1 MFLPGFSD
9 DAMISSVCHK
19 NIFTGS
25 GLPLFPAL
33 FYALSRTMC
42 EEPHWTREVRMNDEE
57 EQDDK
62 TKELPLG
69 KETEANLFK
78 SRSIFIYGPITQE
91 LAQKV
96 CTQLVALA
104 AANDEDIRIYV
115 NSPGGHVESGDSIH
129 DMIKFIKPKV
139 WMIGTG
145 WVASAGA
152 LIYAAAPKERRI
164 CLPNTRFLLHQP
176 SGGTRG
182 MASDIEIQAREI
194 IKMNERLIKIFSKAT
209 GQSEEKIAKDIDRDY
224 WLSAEDAV
232 AYGLVARVVTSQSEI

>member
-1 MFLPGFSD
+1 M
-9 DAMISSVCHK
+9 
-19 NIFTGS
+19 
-25 GLPLFPAL
+25 
-33 FYALSRTMC
+33 Y
-42 EEPHWTREVRMNDEE
+42 EEE
-57 EQDDK
+57 EQDEK

-104 AANDEDIRIYV
+104 AANDDDIRIYV

-152 LIYAAAPKERRI
+152 LIFVAAPKEQRI

-194 IKMNERLIKIFSKAT
+194 IKMNERLNKIMAEAT
-209 GQSEEKIAKDIDRDY
+209 GQSYEKIAADTDRDY
-224 WLSAEDAV
+224 WLSAEEAK
-232 AYGLVARVVTSQSEI
+232 AYGLVSRIITSQSEI

>member
-1 MFLPGFSD
+1 
-9 DAMISSVCHK
+9 
-19 NIFTGS
+19 
-25 GLPLFPAL
+25 
-33 FYALSRTMC
+33 
-42 EEPHWTREVRMNDEE
+42 MNDED
-57 EQDDK
+57 DDK
-62 TKELPLG
+62 KTELPLG

-78 SRSIFIYGPITQE
+78 SRSIFIYGGITQE

-96 CTQLVALA
+96 CSQLVALA
-104 AANDEDIRIYV
+104 AASDDDIRIYV

-139 WMIGTG
+139 WVIGTG

-152 LIYAAAPKERRI
+152 LIYVAAPKEQRL

-194 IKMNERLIKIFSKAT
+194 IKMNERLNKIFAEAT
-209 GQSEEKIAKDIDRDY
+209 GQKIEKIAKDTDRDY
-224 WLSAEDAV
+224 WLSAEEAME
-232 AYGLVARVVTSQSEI
+232 YGLVSRIISSQADI

>member
-1 MFLPGFSD
+1 
-9 DAMISSVCHK
+9 
-19 NIFTGS
+19 
-25 GLPLFPAL
+25 
-33 FYALSRTMC
+33 
-42 EEPHWTREVRMNDEE
+42 MNDEND
-57 EQDDK
+57 DDK

-78 SRSIFIYGPITQE
+78 SRSIFIYGGITQE

-104 AANDEDIRIYV
+104 AASDEDIRIYV

-139 WMIGTG
+139 WIIGTG

-152 LIYAAAPKERRI
+152 LIYVSVPKERRI
-164 CLPNTRFLLHQP
+164 ALPNTRFLLHQP

-194 IKMNERLIKIFSKAT
+194 IKMNKRLITIFAKAT
-209 GQSEEKIAKDIDRDY
+209 GQTEEKIAKDIDRDY
-224 WLSAEDAV
+224 WLGAEEAV
-232 AYGLVARVVTSQSEI
+232 AYGLASKIVTSQSEI

>member
-1 MFLPGFSD
+1 MLE
-9 DAMISSVCHK
+9 M
-19 NIFTGS
+19 
-25 GLPLFPAL
+25 L
-33 FYALSRTMC
+33 
-42 EEPHWTREVRMNDEE
+42 MNDDND
-57 EQDDK
+57 DDK
-62 TKELPLG
+62 AKELPLG

-78 SRSIFIYGPITQE
+78 SRSIFIYGPINQE

-104 AANDEDIRIYV
+104 AASDEDIRVYV

-152 LIYAAAPKERRI
+152 LIYVAAPKERRI

-209 GQSEEKIAKDIDRDY
+209 GQTEEKIAKDIDRDY
-224 WLSAEDAV
+224 WLSAEDGV
-232 AYGLVARVVTSQSEI
+232 AYGLASRVITNQSEIG

>member
-1 MFLPGFSD
+1 M
-9 DAMISSVCHK
+9 
-19 NIFTGS
+19 N
-25 GLPLFPAL
+25 
-33 FYALSRTMC
+33 
-42 EEPHWTREVRMNDEE
+42 EED
-57 EQDDK
+57 DDK
-62 TKELPLG
+62 SKELPLG

-78 SRSIFIYGPITQE
+78 SRSIFIYGGITME

-104 AANDEDIRIYV
+104 AASDEDIRVYV

-139 WMIGTG
+139 WIIGTG

-152 LIYAAAPKERRI
+152 LIYVSVPKEQRL

-182 MASDIEIQAREI
+182 MASDIEIQANEI
-194 IKMNERLIKIFSKAT
+194 IKMNKRLIKIFSKAT
-209 GQSEEKIAKDIDRDY
+209 GQPEDKIAKDIDRDY
-224 WLSAEDAV
+224 WLSAEEAKD
-232 AYGLVARVVTSQSEI
+232 YGLVSRIVESQSDIG

>member
-1 MFLPGFSD
+1 M
-9 DAMISSVCHK
+9 
-19 NIFTGS
+19 
-25 GLPLFPAL
+25 
-33 FYALSRTMC
+33 
-42 EEPHWTREVRMNDEE
+42 RMNEVE
-57 EQDDK
+57 DDK
-62 TKELPLG
+62 SKELPIG

-78 SRSIFIYGPITQE
+78 SRSVFIYDGVTQE

-104 AANDEDIRIYV
+104 AASDEDMRVYV

-139 WMIGTG
+139 WIIGTG

-152 LIYAAAPKERRI
+152 LIFVSVPKERRV

-182 MASDIEIQAREI
+182 MVSDIEIQAREI
-194 IKMNERLIKIFSKAT
+194 IKMNKRLIAIFSKAT
-209 GQSEEKIAKDIDRDY
+209 GQTEEKIATDIDRDY
-224 WLSAEDAV
+224 WLSAEQAKD
-232 AYGLVARVVTSQSEI
+232 YGLVSRIVTSQNDI

>member
-1 MFLPGFSD
+1 
-9 DAMISSVCHK
+9 
-19 NIFTGS
+19 
-25 GLPLFPAL
+25 
-33 FYALSRTMC
+33 
-42 EEPHWTREVRMNDEE
+42 MNDEE

-224 WLSAEDAV
+224 WLGADDAV
-232 AYGLVARVVTSQSEI
+232 SYGLVGKIVEHQSEV

>member
-1 MFLPGFSD
+1 MNLMQETFSVLD
-9 DAMISSVCHK
+9 DEDDK
-19 NIFTGS
+19 
-25 GLPLFPAL
+25 
-33 FYALSRTMC
+33 
-42 EEPHWTREVRMNDEE
+42 
-57 EQDDK
+57 DDK

-78 SRSIFIYGPITQE
+78 SRSIFIYGTITQE

-96 CTQLVALA
+96 NTQLVALA
-104 AANDEDIRIYV
+104 AASDEDIRVYV
-115 NSPGGHVESGDSIH
+115 SSPGGHVESGDSIH

-152 LIYAAAPKERRI
+152 LIYVSVPKERRI

-194 IKMNERLIKIFSKAT
+194 IKMNERLNRIMAEAT
-209 GQSEEKIAKDIDRDY
+209 GQSVEKIAADTDRDY
-224 WLSAEDAV
+224 WLSAEEAKV
-232 AYGLVARVVTSQSEI
+232 YGLVSRIVTSQSEI

>member
-1 MFLPGFSD
+1 M
-9 DAMISSVCHK
+9 
-19 NIFTGS
+19 
-25 GLPLFPAL
+25 
-33 FYALSRTMC
+33 
-42 EEPHWTREVRMNDEE
+42 MNEDE
-57 EQDDK
+57 DDK
-62 TKELPLG
+62 SKELPIG

-78 SRSIFIYGPITQE
+78 SRSIFIYGGITQE

-104 AANDEDIRIYV
+104 AASDDDIRVYV

-139 WMIGTG
+139 YIIGTG

-152 LIYAAAPKERRI
+152 LIYVSVPKERRL

-194 IKMNERLIKIFSKAT
+194 IKMNQRLIKIFSKAT

-224 WLSAEDAV
+224 WLGAQEAKD
-232 AYGLVARVVTSQSEI
+232 YGLVGKIVESQSEL